1 MRDRSL
7 VYDRHFV
14 ALLDVTAAA
23 QGDKPDA
30 PLPPP
35 SRDSDALS
43 SFSFPL
49 VNLSEV
55 RRFIASFERVS
66 LVGFKFSGAMRSA
79 LEASFDPNVRE
90 AALSVCSTILCAL
103 AESRL
108 SHTITLSTCG
118 NQLHSCICVNMKS

>member
-66 LVGFKFSGAMRSA
+66 LVGFEFSGAMRSA
-79 LEASFDPNVRE
+79 LEASFDPDIRE
-90 AALSVCSTILCAL
+90 AALSVDLRPCNIGGPHYQGDVRDIIHLT
-103 AESRL
+103 
-108 SHTITLSTCG
+108 
-118 NQLHSCICVNMKS
+118 V